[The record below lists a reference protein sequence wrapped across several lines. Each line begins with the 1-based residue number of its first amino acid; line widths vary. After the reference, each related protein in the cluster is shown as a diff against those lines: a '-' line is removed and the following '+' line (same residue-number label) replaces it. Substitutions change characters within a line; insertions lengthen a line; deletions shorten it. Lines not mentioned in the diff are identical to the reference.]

1 MSTKVHFSIIRGEDL
16 PTYTLEISAYAIYTN
31 DLPIFEIWADGS
43 LYDSYAISLSG
54 TSIFETISYGGTL
67 PSSLQFRF
75 NDGSGEGGR
84 SISLRS
90 VKVNNSHFNTNNFL
104 TNDTLTQGT
113 TVVVDVAQ
121 SDFIFDATEPDAS
134 IFTIGATQ
142 TYTTGNDRASLTNS
156 TTNEIFNALD
166 GRDAI
171 YLGSGNDRVNG
182 GDGIDIMRGN
192 DGNDL
197 LFGAGGNDRIYGE
210 NGDDILYGGDGN
222 DFVFGGFG
230 NDHLHGGMGNDNL
243 SGNDGDDIITGGDG
257 NDRLAG
263 SNGIDFLFGN
273 DGDDQLSGGA
283 GNDTLDG
290 GNGNDLAYGGNGNDI
305 IDGGNGNDYLI
316 GNNGNDILNGGTG
329 DDTLVGFNDDDTLYG
344 ESGNDLIYGGSGNDF
359 INAGSGNDTI
369 YAGTGNDI
377 IYGDS
382 VSLVN
387 IMEAGKTTVT
397 QSSATQWH
405 SINFTNIIDNAVI
418 KLFANDVTDDP
429 FTTRV
434 RNITSS
440 GFEFQLDEYD
450 YQDGITLAEGISWMA
465 VTAGTHTLANGQVI
479 QAGFTNTSNETVSS
493 VSYGATFSNTP
504 VVFSQLSSD
513 NDLSA
518 VITKN
523 NNVTA
528 TGFDVYMHEQELGA
542 GTHANEDIGWIAI
555 ETGGSAANG
564 LLAGVTGNVV
574 THNTTTVNFGGVF
587 SSTPVFLADSQT
599 DDGADPGVTVGNNN
613 LTTTQ
618 SGIFFDEEESAD
630 SETSHATEV
639 VGYLALEEG
648 IYQALSAANGQDI
661 IRGGDGDDIIY
672 ADINLTSG
680 ASSLTTLSE
689 EILGKNPDAY
699 WQLNDGGTIAVN
711 QGSIGTSIDGSLA
724 NGVLT
729 GQAALYS
736 GGGQSMFFDGVNDQL
751 IIPNS
756 TFINTAAVTE
766 RTIELVFNASSTT
779 GRQVLWEEG
788 GGTNALSIYLD
799 GSNIYF
805 NVRDAGE
812 YGPFTI
818 SSSITAG
825 ETYHAAVTFDSVTND
840 LFTGYLNGAVVGTG
854 ITTTD
859 LDGHSGAIGIGFD
872 NGGTYYHDGPTGTT
886 ANYFNGFISDVAL
899 YNRTLS
905 EDDIQ
910 EHAALVTGFI
920 AGGAN
925 PIDDYLYG
933 GDGLDNLFGG
943 DGRDSFVFE
952 DITAFNDID
961 LVHNFNF
968 AENDSIDLSD
978 LLTGYVSGTS
988 DINDFVQIT
997 TSGTDMVIS
1006 VDANGAT
1013 DGAVYTDILRLVDVS
1028 GLNVDDM
1035 LTNENIIV

>member
-1 MSTKVHFSIIRGEDL
+1 MQ
-16 PTYTLEISAYAIYTN
+16 TYTLEISAFATYTN
-31 DLPIFEIWADGS
+31 DLPVFEILVDGV

-54 TSIFETISYGGTL
+54 TSIFASIPISGTA
-67 PSSLQFRF
+67 PSSLEFRF
-75 NDGSGEGGR
+75 NDGSAETGR
-84 SISLRS
+84 FIELRS
-90 VKVNNSHFNTNNFL
+90 VVINNSHVNKNNFL

-113 TVVVDVAQ
+113 TVVVDVVE
-121 SDFIFDATEPDAS
+121 SSFIFDATDPDLS
-134 IFTIGATQ
+134 EFTIGATQ
-142 TYTTGNDRASLTNS
+142 RYTANNDRVVLTSS
-156 TTNEIFNALD
+156 TSDEVFDALD
-166 GRDAI
+166 GRDTI

-182 GDGIDIMRGN
+182 GGGVDVIRGN

-197 LFGAGGNDRIYGE
+197 LFGAGGNDRIFGE
-210 NGDDILYGGDGN
+210 NGNDTLYGGEGN
-222 DFVFGGFG
+222 DFVFGGDG
-230 NDHLHGGMGNDNL
+230 NDQLHGGIGNDSL

-257 NDRLAG
+257 NDRLTGA
-263 SNGIDFLFGN
+263 NGIDFLFGN

-290 GNGNDLAYGGNGNDI
+290 GNGDDLAYGGNGDDF
-305 IDGGNGNDYLI
+305 IDGGEGNDYLI
-316 GNNGNDILNGGTG
+316 GNNGNDTLNGGIG

-344 ESGNDLIYGGSGNDF
+344 GSGDDLIYGGSGNDF
-359 INAGSGNDTI
+359 IDAGSGNDTI
-369 YAGTGNDI
+369 FAGTGNDI

-387 IMEAGKTTVT
+387 ILEAGSTTVT
-397 QSSATQWH
+397 QDNSTQWH
-405 SINFTNIIDNAVI
+405 TINFTNIIDNAVI

-434 RNITSS
+434 RNITST

-450 YQDGITLAEGISWMA
+450 YQDGITLAEGISWIA
-465 VTAGTHTLANGQVI
+465 VTAGTHTLENGQVI
-479 QAGFTNTSNETVSS
+479 QAGFTNTSNETISS
-493 VSYGATFSNTP
+493 VSYGATFSNAP
-504 VVFSQLSSD
+504 IVFSQLSSD
-513 NDLSA
+513 NDPSA

-523 NNVTA
+523 NNVTR
-528 TGFDVYMHEQELGA
+528 TGFDVYIHEQELGA

-555 ETGGSAANG
+555 ETGGSAASG

-574 THNTTTVNFGGVF
+574 THNTTTVNFGGSF
-587 SSTPVFLADSQT
+587 ATTPVFLADSQT
-599 DDGADPGVTVGNNN
+599 DDGADPGVTVGNGN
-613 LTTTQ
+613 LTTSQ

-630 SETSHATEV
+630 AETSHTTEV

-648 IYQALSAANGQDI
+648 VYQALSSTSGQDI
-661 IRGGDGDDIIY
+661 IRGGDGDDIIF
-672 ADINLTSG
+672 ADINLNSATSR
-680 ASSLTTLSE
+680 LTTLSE

-699 WQLNDGGTIAVN
+699 WQLNDGGSLAIN
-711 QGSIGTSIDGSLA
+711 QGSVGASINGSLT
-724 NGVLT
+724 NGALT
-729 GQAALYS
+729 GQAALYA
-736 GGGQSMFFDGVNDQL
+736 GGAQSIFFDGVNDQL
-751 IIPNS
+751 TIPNS
-756 TFINTAAVTE
+756 TFINTASVTE

-812 YGPFTI
+812 FGPFTI
-818 SSSITAG
+818 FSSITAG
-825 ETYHAAVTFDSVTND
+825 QTYHAAITFDSITNN

-859 LDGHSGAIGIGFD
+859 LDSHSGAIGIGFD
-872 NGGTYYHDGPTGTT
+872 NGGTFYHDGATGTT
-886 ANYFNGFISDVAL
+886 GNYFNGFISDVAL

-925 PIDDYLYG
+925 PVDDFLYG
-933 GDGLDNLFGG
+933 GDGLDNLYGG
-943 DGRDSFVFE
+943 EGRDSFVFE
-952 DITAFNDID
+952 SITAFNDID

-968 AENDSIDLSD
+968 AENDSIDISD
-978 LLTGYVSGTS
+978 LLTGYISGTS

-997 TSGTDMVIS
+997 TSGSDMVLS
-1006 VDANGAT
+1006 VDSNGAV
-1013 DGAVYTDILRLVDVS
+1013 DGASYIDIVRLVDVS
-1028 GLNVDDM
+1028 GLNVDTL

>member
-1 MSTKVHFSIIRGEDL
+1 MYFKFFRGEKL
-16 PTYTLEISAYAIYTN
+16 PTYTLEISAYAFYTN

-43 LYDSYAISLSG
+43 LYESYSVSLSG
-54 TSIFETISYGGTL
+54 TSIFESISYGGTL

-75 NDGSGEGGR
+75 NDGSGEAGR

-90 VKVNNSHFNTNNFL
+90 VIINNSHVNKNNFL

-121 SDFIFDATEPDAS
+121 SDFIFNSTEPDPTE
-134 IFTIGATQ
+134 FTLGATQ
-142 TYTTGNDRASLTNS
+142 IYTTGNDSARLMSS

-166 GRDAI
+166 GRDTI
-171 YLGSGNDRVNG
+171 YLGSGNDKVSG
-182 GDGIDIMRGN
+182 GGGIDIMRGN

-197 LFGAGGNDRIYGE
+197 LFGADGNDRIYGE
-210 NGDDILYGGDGN
+210 GGDDILYGGNDN
-222 DFVFGGFG
+222 DFIYGGIG
-230 NDHLHGGMGNDNL
+230 NDHIHGGSGNDNL

-263 SNGIDFLFGN
+263 SNGIDFLYGN
-273 DGDDQLSGGA
+273 DGNDQMSGGA

-290 GNGNDLAYGGNGNDI
+290 GNGDDLAYGGNGNDI

-316 GNNGNDILNGGTG
+316 GNNGDDILNGGTG

-344 ESGNDLIYGGSGNDF
+344 EGGNDLIYGGSGNDF
-359 INAGSGNDTI
+359 IDAGSGNDII
-369 YAGTGNDI
+369 YAGGGNDI

-397 QSSATQWH
+397 QTSATQWH

-418 KLFANDVTDDP
+418 KLFANDVTGDP

-434 RNITSS
+434 RNITDS

-450 YQDGITLAEGISWMA
+450 YQDGITTAEGISWLA
-465 VTAGTHTLANGQVI
+465 VTQGTHTLANGQMI
-479 QAGFTNTSNETVSS
+479 QAGFTNTTNETVSS
-493 VSYGATFSNTP
+493 VTYDTAFSNTP
-504 VVFSQLSSD
+504 IVFSQLSSD

-523 NNVTA
+523 NNVNA

-542 GTHANEDIGWIAI
+542 GTHANEDIGWIALQ
-555 ETGGSAANG
+555 TGGSTSSG
-564 LLAGVTGNVV
+564 LLAGVTANVV

-587 SSTPVFLADSQT
+587 STIPVFLADSQT
-599 DDGADPGVTVGNNN
+599 DDGADPGVTVGNSN

-618 SGIFFDEEESAD
+618 SGIFFDEEGSSDAEINH
-630 SETSHATEV
+630 TTEA

-648 IYQALSAANGQDI
+648 VYQALSAGNGQDI
-661 IRGGDGDDIIY
+661 IRGGDGNDTLY
-672 ADINLTSG
+672 ADINLNSG
-680 ASSLTTLSE
+680 ASGLSTLPQ
-689 EILGKNPDAY
+689 EILDKNPDAY
-699 WQLNDGGTIAVN
+699 WQLNDGGATALN
-711 QGSIGTSIDGSLA
+711 QGSIGTDVNGSLA

-729 GQAALYS
+729 GQASLYS
-736 GGGQSMFFDGVNDQL
+736 GGQQSMFFDGVNDQL

-756 TFINTAAVTE
+756 SFINTSAVFE

-805 NVRDAGE
+805 NVRDADE

-818 SSSITAG
+818 TTGITAG
-825 ETYHAAVTFDSVTND
+825 QTYHAAVTFDSVVSN
-840 LFTGYLNGAVVGTG
+840 LFTGYLNGAVIGTG
-854 ITTTD
+854 VTTTD
-859 LDGHSGAIGIGFD
+859 LDNHGGNIGIGFD
-872 NGGTYYHDGPTGTT
+872 NGGTYYHDGATGTT
-886 ANYFNGFISDVAL
+886 SNYFNGFISDVAL
-899 YNRTLS
+899 YNRAL
-905 EDDIQ
+905 DANDIQ

-920 AGGAN
+920 AGSAS
-925 PIDDYLYG
+925 PVDDFLYG
-933 GDGLDNLFGG
+933 GDGLDNLYGG
-943 DGRDSFVFE
+943 EGRDSFVFE
-952 DITAFNDID
+952 DITAFNDTD

-968 AENDSIDLSD
+968 SENDSIDISD

-997 TSGTDMVIS
+997 TSGTDMVLS
-1006 VDANGAT
+1006 VDANGT
-1013 DGAVYTDILRLVDVS
+1013 TGGSSYTDIVRMVDVS